1 MKSKEEAKAT
11 LDGVEIPIQY
21 IDCRIPHRSDFP
33 IPHYHDYVEVLYGTG
48 GIAEV
53 WSDGEVFPLR
63 KGTMLVINSK
73 SPHTVRGISDNSE
86 YIVIKFMPQVLY
98 GAQQSVFEFKYIVP
112 FMIAGNVYS
121 KYFDEECFE
130 NTEIPEIMK
139 GISREWNNMEYGFEI
154 ALRIYVLKISL
165 WLVRHW
171 HDSSGGISGL
181 IGNDAITAGISRALE
196 FAQKNYATVTAAET
210 ARHCG
215 MSYSYFSRVF
225 KKYMKNS
232 FNEYIN
238 FIRITEAKRMLVCT
252 DMDITSVA
260 METGFATSS
269 YFIERFRKECGVT
282 PKQFRKKFKGD

>member
-1 MKSKEEAKAT
+1 MNLNEEAKAT

-21 IDCRIPHRSDFP
+21 IDCRIPYQTDFP
-33 IPHYHDYVEVLYGTG
+33 VPHYHDYVEVLYGTAG
-48 GIAEV
+48 VAQI
-53 WSDGEVFPLR
+53 WSDGELFSLK
-63 KGTMLVINSK
+63 KGMMFVVNSK
-73 SPHTVRGISDNSE
+73 TPHSVRGLSDNCE

-112 FMIAGNVYS
+112 FMIAGNVYN
-121 KYFDEECFE
+121 KFFDVDCLSG
-130 NTEIPEIMK
+130 TDIPDVMQ
-139 GISREWNNMEYGFEI
+139 GISHEWNNKEYGFEI

-171 HDSSGGISGL
+171 HDSVGDVAQLGDSGTLAS
-181 IGNDAITAGISRALE
+181 GISRAME
-196 FAQKNYATVTAAET
+196 YAQKNFATVTAAEA

-215 MSYSYFSRVF
+215 MSYSYFSRIF

-238 FIRITEAKRMLVCT
+238 FIRITEAKRLLVCT
-252 DMDITSVA
+252 DMDVTSVA

-269 YFIERFRKECGVT
+269 YFIERFKKECGIT
-282 PKQFRKKFKGD
+282 PKQFRKRFNGD

>member
-1 MKSKEEAKAT
+1 MVTNEEARAT

-21 IDCRIPHRSDFP
+21 IGCRIPRQNDFP
-33 IPHYHDYVEVLYGTG
+33 VPHYHDYVEVLYGTG

-53 WSDGEVFPLR
+53 WSDGELFCLK
-63 KGTMLVINSK
+63 KGMMLVINSK
-73 SPHTVRGISDNSE
+73 TPHSVRGISDNCE

-112 FMIAGNVYS
+112 FMIAENVYN
-121 KYFDEECFE
+121 KYFDAECLKS
-130 NTEIPEIMK
+130 TEIPEIMQ
-139 GISREWNNMEYGFEI
+139 GISREWNNKEYGFEI

-171 HDSSGGISGL
+171 HDSSGGLSDL
-181 IGNDAITAGISRALE
+181 TGNVAVTASISRAME
-196 FAQKNYATVTAAET
+196 YARKNYAVATAAEA

-215 MSYSYFSRVF
+215 MSYSYFSRIF
-225 KKYMKNS
+225 KKYMKSS

-269 YFIERFRKECGVT
+269 YFIERFKKECGVT
-282 PKQFRKKFKGD
+282 PKQFRKQFKGD